1 MEGNTTEV
9 SITMNDFYNK
19 LSERVSDYNAKL
31 VLHSAAVSTGIGRD
45 QSRLNREEA
54 RAICLELIKRGG
66 PAFQVGKAMY
76 QSVQ

>member
-1 MEGNTTEV
+1 MEGMNSNFTL
-9 SITMNDFYNK
+9 NDFYMK

-31 VLHSAAVSTGIGRD
+31 MLQSAVISTGVD
-45 QSRLNREEA
+45 QNALTLEKEQV

-76 QSVQ
+76 QSMQ